1 MVQKQTLG
9 KEEERENLEYFKSGI
24 GESLQEHLVWSK

>member
-9 KEEERENLEYFKSGI
+9 KEERENLEYFKSGI